1 MYFNLGMLAMD
12 DRNTEEAEHFF
23 RRAIHIK
30 EDFRSALFNLAL
42 LLADDHRP
50 LEAAPFLNQ
59 LVKYHP
65 DHVKGFI
72 LLGDIYINNLKD
84 IDAAENVSFRLEK
97 SQSSFEKLQII
108 IPLVSLQ
115 CYKRILQ
122 LDPVNIQGLH
132 NLCVVYV
139 ERGFL
144 AKAHACLHEAHKLA
158 PTEDYIIK
166 HLQIIETRLAKLKA
180 HNAPS
185 REKELAFADY
195 DPREFGG
202 HAMKDNKV
210 NLKVSQF
217 ASSIKTQAELLHA
230 SKDPVFLEP
239 NLSENYQKR
248 DSLKRIQNNYA
259 TDLDDPSS
267 GMS

>member
-1 MYFNLGMLAMD
+1 ML
-12 DRNTEEAEHFF
+12 
-23 RRAIHIK
+23 
-30 EDFRSALFNLAL
+30 
-42 LLADDHRP
+42 
-50 LEAAPFLNQ
+50 
-59 LVKYHP
+59 
-65 DHVKGFI
+65 
-72 LLGDIYINNLKD
+72 
-84 IDAAENVSFRLEK
+84 
-97 SQSSFEKLQII
+97 
-108 IPLVSLQ
+108 LQ

-132 NLCVVYV
+132 NLCVVFV

-144 AKAHACLHEAHKLA
+144 SKAHACLHEAHKLA
-158 PTEDYIIK
+158 PTEDYIMK

-180 HNAPS
+180 QSSPS

-202 HAMKDNKV
+202 HASKDNKV

-217 ASSIKTQAELLHA
+217 ASSLSTQAELMHA

-248 DSLKRIQNNYA
+248 ESLKRIQNNYA

>member
-1 MYFNLGMLAMD
+1 M
-12 DRNTEEAEHFF
+12 T
-23 RRAIHIK
+23 
-30 EDFRSALFNLAL
+30 L
-42 LLADDHRP
+42 L
-50 LEAAPFLNQ
+50 
-59 LVKYHP
+59 
-65 DHVKGFI
+65 
-72 LLGDIYINNLKD
+72 
-84 IDAAENVSFRLEK
+84 
-97 SQSSFEKLQII
+97 
-108 IPLVSLQ
+108 SLQ

-144 AKAHACLHEAHKLA
+144 AKAYACLHEAHKLA

-166 HLQIIETRLAKLKA
+166 HLQIIETRLAKLKTQP
-180 HNAPS
+180 APS

-202 HAMKDNKV
+202 HAAKDNKA
-210 NLKVSQF
+210 NLKVLKYST
-217 ASSIKTQAELLHA
+217 SIKDQASLHT
-230 SKDPVFLEP
+230 SKEPVFLEP
-239 NLSENYQKR
+239 NLSESYPKH
-248 DSLKRIQNNYA
+248 DGLKRIQNNYA